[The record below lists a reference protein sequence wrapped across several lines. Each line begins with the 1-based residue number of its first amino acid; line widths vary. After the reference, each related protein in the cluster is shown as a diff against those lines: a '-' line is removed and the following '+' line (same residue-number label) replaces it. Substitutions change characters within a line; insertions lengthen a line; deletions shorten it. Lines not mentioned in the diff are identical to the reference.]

1 MLPEKEKH
9 LIFYAGL
16 VSLIRIAITP
26 AGEVILFQN
35 QEQFGI
41 GCIFVRI
48 QIENTDKI
56 AGDSGKNIPS
66 DKERSRINVF
76 IFSPFIISRLMRNA
90 SSVES
95 SG

>member
-1 MLPEKEKH
+1 MC
-9 LIFYAGL
+9 GL

-66 DKERSRINVF
+66 DKGEIKNKCIHLFTVHHFTADAECFFGRKFRV
-76 IFSPFIISRLMRNA
+76 
-90 SSVES
+90 VGEK
-95 SG
+95 

>member
-1 MLPEKEKH
+1 MLPQKREAPDF
-9 LIFYAGL
+9 LCGL

-66 DKERSRINVF
+66 DK
-76 IFSPFIISRLMRNA
+76 
-90 SSVES
+90 
-95 SG
+95 G

>member
-9 LIFYAGL
+9 LIFLCGL

-66 DKERSRINVF
+66 IKGEIKNKMYSSFHRSSF
-76 IFSPFIISRLMRNA
+76 H
-90 SSVES
+90 
-95 SG
+95 G

>member
-9 LIFYAGL
+9 LILCGL

-66 DKERSRINVF
+66 DKGEIKNKCIQF
-76 IFSPFIISRLMRNA
+76 FSPFIIH
-90 SSVES
+90 
-95 SG
+95 G